1 VPLHHIYGSEEL
13 SMLSPPIAG
22 RAPAAYLALN
32 ALDAGRLGAQEGR
45 PLKVT
50 VDELHLSLPVRIVA
64 SLPEGVAGLPVGLPG
79 QPFVALPAELE
90 IEHEEGHA

>member
-1 VPLHHIYGSEEL
+1 
-13 SMLSPPIAG
+13 MLSPPVAG

-32 ALDAGRLGAQEGR
+32 APDAERLGAQEGR
-45 PLKVT
+45 TLRVA
-50 VDELHLSLPVRIVA
+50 VDGLHLSLPVRIVA

-90 IEHEEGHA
+90 IERAEIEHEDGHA